1 MLKRNILL
9 LIGPANW
16 RRRRKLKENYRTKI
30 SFFQYLWG
38 NKSTKQE
45 KQPSFDLIFV
55 QTAAI
60 YLSAWGLE
68 QHKNEKLSTSCP
80 ALNSGNQSQ
89 SSLPMT
95 QGHTFMLFYSCEAQA
110 RVRQGSARDGPLRRK
125 ALKLKPLPRAYIKVG
140 CHHHHHPPP
149 TISLIFLS

>member
-1 MLKRNILL
+1 MDQQIDVVDVNWKKTTEPKFPFSNIYEEIKAQNRKNNQV
-9 LIGPANW
+9 LIW
-16 RRRRKLKENYRTKI
+16 
-30 SFFQYLWG
+30 
-38 NKSTKQE
+38 
-45 KQPSFDLIFV
+45 
-55 QTAAI
+55 
-60 YLSAWGLE
+60 YLSRQLRSICPAWGLE

-140 CHHHHHPPP
+140 CHPPTHHHHPPGH
-149 TISLIFLS
+149 LILLNYFRFHI